1 MSPTTYHCLRRKN
14 TTPNNGHKHR
24 VGRTYR
30 TQDQTIKRE
39 PNARSKKRERQKETE
54 KKQRT
59 DETMVK
65 KKTQNMNR
73 WHFPYAPSV
82 KNEKS
87 NMCHS
92 RLHTCRPREH
102 LLSLCATPTIVF
114 PHTVFF
120 SLHCIRGRSRFC
132 AVVHQ
137 SARLF
142 RARLFHSSSSICSRP
157 ALRVTLPRVFLI
169 PIGVN
174 RFNTCCNSKR

>member
-39 PNARSKKRERQKETE
+39 PNARSKKRKRQKETE

-120 SLHCIRGRSRFC
+120 FAPLYSRTIPILRSCTSVRASLPRASLPLLLVYLQSPR
-132 AVVHQ
+132 
-137 SARLF
+137 SARHLT
-142 RARLFHSSSSICSRP
+142 ARVSHTDRC
-157 ALRVTLPRVFLI
+157 
-169 PIGVN
+169 
-174 RFNTCCNSKR
+174 K

>member
-39 PNARSKKRERQKETE
+39 PNARSKKRKRQKETE

-120 SLHCIRGRSRFC
+120 RSTVFEDDPDFAQLYISPR
-132 AVVHQ
+132 VS
-137 SARLF
+137 SARVSSTPP
-142 RARLFHSSSSICSRP
+142 RLFAVAPLCASPYRACFSYRS
-157 ALRVTLPRVFLI
+157 V
-169 PIGVN
+169 
-174 RFNTCCNSKR
+174 